1 MHQEVSA
8 LQQRIF
14 SPRISLG
21 KDFNG
26 CSLLVEPARHSD
38 VGSQVFG
45 DLAPNRKEHP
55 LEIVVNRF
63 SKLQSLLSRFARSD
77 IVGLSLLF
85 PNSVE
90 GVKDRKFNYSV
101 VPENSC
107 VASQHLDVSNCH
119 RVILIHHCSKQENR
133 KNVWLEK
140 TQKKSPKFLAW
151 KKTEAAVLCA
161 ASNPDATTI
170 ACLSVTNIKKV
181 AVPKFFD

>member
-55 LEIVVNRF
+55 LENTSIEVKQHWSINQLF
-63 SKLQSLLSRFARSD
+63 FQKLPR
-77 IVGLSLLF
+77 I
-85 PNSVE
+85 
-90 GVKDRKFNYSV
+90 
-101 VPENSC
+101 
-107 VASQHLDVSNCH
+107 
-119 RVILIHHCSKQENR
+119 
-133 KNVWLEK
+133 
-140 TQKKSPKFLAW
+140 
-151 KKTEAAVLCA
+151 
-161 ASNPDATTI
+161 
-170 ACLSVTNIKKV
+170 
-181 AVPKFFD
+181 